1 MRRRSRLDRVRML
14 IIHSVDLIFLLSLT
28 GFIGV
33 VALLQPEAA
42 KTVPVI
48 MPIGLAVLVVAF
60 YVLATRSFRVA
71 IRGGR
76 APVAVLAVSG
86 VIALLTCL
94 FNPYVAPVWLAMLA
108 PFVRRWIVLL
118 LSALFLAVYL
128 PVIALV
134 IDLTAFLVIVMV
146 AVTVVVVGG
155 VLANLW
161 LWRLAKEAHEGQE
174 ARAGLAVSEARL
186 RFAGDLNDLLGQSL
200 TDISTRTAAAEELL
214 ATDPEAAAREMLRI
228 REAARTSLREVR
240 SAVQGYRA
248 LDLDEVLASVRAVLE
263 AADVRT
269 TVEADTASLPAESR
283 TLLAGVVREGATN
296 VLKHSTAAHCTI
308 TIKDGMLE
316 MSNDGVSH
324 EAGEDGQ
331 DAGLRGLSQRLAAA
345 GGSLTAEP
353 APGGRYL
360 LRALVRQAGE
370 IA

>member
-1 MRRRSRLDRVRML
+1 MRRRSRLDRVRM
-14 IIHSVDLIFLLSLT
+14 IIVHSVDFIFLLPLT
-28 GFIGV
+28 GLVGV
-33 VALLQPEAA
+33 VALLGSGAA
-42 KTVPVI
+42 ETVPVI
-48 MPIGLAVLVVAF
+48 IPIVVTVFTVAF
-60 YVLATRSFRVA
+60 YVLSTRPFRVA
-71 IRGGR
+71 VRGGR

-86 VIALLTCL
+86 VIALLICP
-94 FNPYVAPVWLAMLA
+94 FNPFVASVWLAMLA
-108 PFVRRWIVLL
+108 PFVRRWIVVL
-118 LSALFLAVYL
+118 LSVLFLAVYSPVL
-128 PVIALV
+128 ATVVEVPVVIA
-134 IDLTAFLVIVMV
+134 M
-146 AVTVVVVGG
+146 VVVTAIVVAG
-155 VLANLW
+155 VPFNLW

-200 TDISTRTAAAEELL
+200 TDISARTAAAEELL

-228 REAARTSLREVR
+228 RELTRTSLREVR

-269 TVEADTASLPAESR
+269 TVEADTGPLPAEAR

-308 TIKDGMLE
+308 TIKDGVLE
-316 MSNDGVSH
+316 MSNDGVDGP
-324 EAGEDGQ
+324 AGVNGQ
-331 DAGLRGLSQRLAAA
+331 AAAGLRGLAQRLTAA

-353 APGGRYL
+353 EPGGRYL

-370 IA
+370 GA